1 MSLRRQAFAEFI
13 GTAALLCAVIGSGIM
28 AERLAG
34 GNAAIALLAN
44 TLATVFALY
53 VLIEVLGPVSGAHFN
68 PLISLVMAFR
78 QPEAPAQR
86 CLCALVFVA
95 YQLAGAV
102 AGTWLAHAMFGLEP
116 LQAGTQ
122 LRTGPGQWLGEGVAT
137 AGLVLVVLRAPAGK
151 AAALVACYIG
161 AAYWFTSSTSFAN
174 PAAVLGRMFS
184 DSFAGIAQASAGG
197 FVLAQAA
204 GALAGVG
211 LDRLLG
217 ERPASVP

>member
-1 MSLRRQAFAEFI
+1 MSLRRQALAEFI

-34 GNAAIALLAN
+34 GNDAIALLAN

-68 PLISLVMAFR
+68 PLVTLLLASNRPA
-78 QPEAPAQR
+78 APIPPGLTATFFI
-86 CLCALVFVA
+86 AS
-95 YQLAGAV
+95 QLAGAL
-102 AGTWLAHAMFGLEP
+102 AGAALANAMFGLD
-116 LQAGTQ
+116 LLHTSTK
-122 LRTGPGQWLGEGVAT
+122 LRTGTGQWLAEAVAT

-151 AAALVACYIG
+151 AAGLVACYIG
-161 AAYWFTSSTSFAN
+161 AAYWFTASTSFAN

-184 DSFAGIAQASAGG
+184 DSFAGIAPASAGA

-204 GALAGVG
+204 GALAGAG

-217 ERPASVP
+217 KRPESVP